1 MVKKIKYLLVY
12 LLLSLFINTYS
23 IAEENPD
30 LNPSSSGGAVLVESP
45 MNDVEKFLSQKKW
58 KKGRNIKPD
67 GTEFYI
73 AVGNG

>member
-1 MVKKIKYLLVY
+1 MVKKIKYLSVVI
-12 LLLSLFINTYS
+12 LLSLYFSSYS

-58 KKGRNIKPD
+58 KKGRNIKP
-67 GTEFYI
+67 
-73 AVGNG
+73 N